1 MQHVEIK
8 IHGAVATVLM
18 DHPSRHNTLSPTLI
32 EDLRTA
38 FSDLHQEKRVRA
50 VILTGGGEHFS
61 SGIDLSV
68 LSAISAMAVDESQGE
83 LFKLWQRYAELLEQ
97 ILRFPKPVI
106 AAVDGAAIG
115 AGLGIALAADLLVL
129 SERGSLSAEATR
141 RGLVSGATGALISFR
156 FGAATAARM
165 LLTGQ
170 VIDADEAYRLGM
182 CPKPVPSAQIWV
194 AASELAAACAEAPRE
209 AVQATKRLL
218 NECVGEM
225 LLSQIAAGTAYSAA
239 ACSTES
245 AKEGVAAFL
254 EKRDPEWR

>member
-1 MQHVEIK
+1 MQYVDIK
-8 IHGAVATVLM
+8 IHGPVATILM
-18 DHPSRHNTLSPTLI
+18 DHPARRNTLNPTLI
-32 EDLRTA
+32 EDLQTA
-38 FSDLHQEKRVRA
+38 FSDIHQEKRVRA

-68 LSAISAMAVDESQGE
+68 LDAIAKMPAHLCQDE
-83 LFKLWQRYAELLEQ
+83 LFSLWQRCSELLEQ

-115 AGLGIALAADLLVL
+115 AGLGLALAADLLVL
-129 SERGSLSAEATR
+129 SDRAQLNATAAQ
-141 RGLVSGATGALISFR
+141 RGLVGGATGALISFR

-165 LLTGQ
+165 LLTGES
-170 VIDADEAYRLGM
+170 IDADEAYRLGM
-182 CPKPVPSAQIWV
+182 CKKPVPPDQIWV
-194 AASELAAACAEAPRE
+194 AASELANACAEAPRE
-209 AVQATKRLL
+209 AVQATKQLL

-225 LLSQIAAGTAYSAA
+225 LLSQIVAGAAYSAS

-254 EKRDPEWR
+254 EKREPEWR